1 MLDVPALRRKRCVF
15 PPCVHGWA
23 SRILFRD
30 TVFLFLRRKHEKT
43 ADSRQP
49 ASVAAGCVSDRAG
62 SVRARVPLH
71 WADERPR
78 ARPRFAAAR
87 ARGRRAGKGSSVVD
101 AAAARVIGGAGRRR
115 AVRLG
120 LRVPEPLC
128 QSPRHTRHARRRL
141 GRKLRRGIGAA
152 SGVPADRRAAD
163 GVLFRHGSR
172 ESDVPFRKGQ
182 RTHDD
187 DSLGHHDG
195 VFVLRARLACQIHGG
210 HRQSRSCLPSPT
222 G

>member
-15 PPCVHGWA
+15 RRACMGGQAVSCSGIRSFCFSGGSMKKQPIPG
-23 SRILFRD
+23 S
-30 TVFLFLRRKHEKT
+30 LRLWQR
-43 ADSRQP
+43 
-49 ASVAAGCVSDRAG
+49 GCVSDRAG

-172 ESDVPFRKGQ
+172 
-182 RTHDD
+182 
-187 DSLGHHDG
+187 G
-195 VFVLRARLACQIHGG
+195 V
-210 HRQSRSCLPSPT
+210 
-222 G
+222 